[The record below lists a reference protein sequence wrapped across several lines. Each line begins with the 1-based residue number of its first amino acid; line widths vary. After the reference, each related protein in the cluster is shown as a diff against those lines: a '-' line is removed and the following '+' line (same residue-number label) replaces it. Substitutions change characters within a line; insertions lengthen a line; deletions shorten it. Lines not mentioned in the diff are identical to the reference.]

1 MLVLDV
7 IEIIPHLGKY
17 KYDTWRILPVKCYT
31 DNYVCLRSYIRNI
44 NSYTARLQFSNE
56 LDKCTNNIVV
66 YEAILLGLQKLRA
79 IGVQRC
85 TLRTDSKV
93 FVGQIEKEYAREPTL
108 ERYLALGRRMENF
121 FKGFIIECIDKN
133 KNSEADELAKATARN
148 TPLLVDVFLQV
159 ISDASIKTIEPKP
172 RVINVIQG
180 KDW

>member
-1 MLVLDV
+1 
-7 IEIIPHLGKY
+7 
-17 KYDTWRILPVKCYT
+17 
-31 DNYVCLRSYIRNI
+31 
-44 NSYTARLQFSNE
+44 
-56 LDKCTNNIVV
+56 
-66 YEAILLGLQKLRA
+66 
-79 IGVQRC
+79 
-85 TLRTDSKV
+85 V

-121 FKGFIIECIDKN
+121 FKGFIIECIDRN

-180 KDW
+180 KDWWALIMAYLRHYYEPESASEQSRMQQRSWSY